1 MKIDFEAIKKED
13 CREIARRLGLE
24 LNRQNKV
31 RCFLHAGDKNPSL
44 QVYADGWKCYG
55 CDEHGDAVDLVAR
68 YRGVSNGEA
77 AQWIIDTM
85 GTPQPTPPTPKKSSG
100 SDYGEFEREH
110 IYPGGQLKHVVYRK
124 PNGRKDAPWRHLENG
139 KWVSGRPK
147 ELFPVPPLYYCRD
160 ELPASIFLLEG
171 EKDCDRLEQNHLAA
185 VSLPDGSG
193 SDWYPE
199 YQPYFSGRS
208 VYIIQDNDDPG
219 KKYAQRMA
227 ATLQGIAKSVYVLD
241 LTQAWPEIPEHGDV
255 SDLLDH
261 MGDEDGKAAVLHL
274 VADAK
279 EWVPPVADAGPG
291 GAFGTFGTIGTQWD
305 DPIPFDEVETPPF
318 PVDCLP
324 DPMEA
329 FVEELAESTQTP
341 LEMGGTTGLG
351 ILSTAF
357 QRRYTV
363 QVTPDWAE
371 PLATFAVSIAPPG
384 ERKSAV
390 LSAMTKP
397 VYRYEFR
404 RREAEEIDLVQN
416 RQEKDLL
423 EKRLEFVKQQAAKAK
438 NREQMEDARAEMLEL
453 SAQIAQFK
461 SLHEYKL
468 LVDDITAEK
477 LVDVMNTQEG
487 SITVVSAEGGV
498 FDAMAGRY
506 DKAANFDVYLK
517 GHAGDS
523 ISVERIGRKSN
534 YVESPRLSMI
544 LTIQPEVLNGLMSN
558 TTFRGRGLC
567 GRFLYAL
574 CNSKVGRRKIDTMPV
589 SDITKRR
596 YNDFIEKIL
605 SDENGGAVTLSNEAD
620 QLRKEYQLCVE
631 QRLGKEW
638 EFMQDWGGKL
648 VGATMRIAALLHLSS
663 FPVEEPINA
672 EVMAAAIRLAEFYG
686 VHAQA
691 VYQIMGAD
699 EEQTNAKYVWKK
711 IVESGNESIS
721 KRDLWRLCHGKF
733 KKSDDIDPVLQL
745 LVDMNYIKIEDQ
757 DTGGRPSKKIIVN
770 PRAKSANSAKRGL
783 SA

>member
-1 MKIDFEAIKKED
+1 MKIDFEAIKRED

-24 LNRQNKV
+24 LNRQDKT
-31 RCFLHAGDKNPSL
+31 RCFLHGDTDPSL
-44 QVYADGWKCYG
+44 QVYKDHWYCYG
-55 CDEHGDAVDLVAR
+55 CHEYGDAVDLVAR

-77 AQWIIDTM
+77 AQWIVDTM
-85 GTPQPTPPTPKKSSG
+85 GTPTPKKSSG
-100 SDYGEFEREH
+100 SDYGKFEREH
-110 IYPGGQLKHVVYRK
+110 IYPGGQLKHVAYRK
-124 PNGRKDAPWRHLENG
+124 ADGGKNMPWYSLENG
-139 KWVSGRPK
+139 KWVRFKRK
-147 ELFPVPPLYYCRD
+147 EHPGYIPPLYFRRD
-160 ELPASIFLLEG
+160 ELPASIFLAEG
-171 EKDCDRLEQNHLAA
+171 EKDVDRLEQNHLAA
-185 VSLPDGSG
+185 ISLPDGKDSK
-193 SDWYPE
+193 WYPE
-199 YQPYFSGRS
+199 YKPYFSDRN

-241 LTQAWPEIPEHGDV
+241 LTQVWPELPEKGDV

-261 MGDEDGKAAVLHL
+261 MGDEAGKAAVLHL
-274 VADAK
+274 AEDAK
-279 EWVPPVADAGPG
+279 EWAPPVEDTGPE

-324 DPMEA
+324 GPMEA
-329 FVEELAESTQTP
+329 YVEELAESTQTP
-341 LEMGGTTGLG
+341 LEMGGTAGLG
-351 ILSTAF
+351 VLSTAF
-357 QRRYTV
+357 QKRYTV
-363 QVTPDWAE
+363 QITPDWKE
-371 PLATFAVSIAPPG
+371 PLSTFSASIAPPG

-390 LSAMTKP
+390 LSAMTGP
-397 VYRYEFR
+397 VYKHEFQ
-404 RREAEEIDLVQN
+404 RREDERIDLLQN
-416 RQEKDLL
+416 HQERDLL
-423 EKRLEFVKQQAAKAK
+423 EKRLESVKNKAAKAK
-438 NREQMEDARAEMLEL
+438 SLEEMEAARDEMLEL

-468 LVDDITAEK
+468 LVDDITPEK

-498 FDAMAGRY
+498 FDVMSGRY
-506 DKAANFDVYLK
+506 DNAANIDVYLK
-517 GHAGDS
+517 GHSGDP

-534 YVESPRLSMI
+534 RVESPRLSMI
-544 LTIQPEVLNGLMSN
+544 LAIQPEVLNGLMSN

-574 CNSKVGRRKIDTMPV
+574 CKSKVGRRKVDTTPV
-589 SDITKRR
+589 SDSTKRR

-605 SDENGGAVTLSNEAD
+605 SDENGGVVTLSREAD
-620 QLRKEYQLCVE
+620 QLRKDYQLCVE
-631 QRLGKEW
+631 QRLGNEW

-663 FPVEEPINA
+663 FPVDKPINA